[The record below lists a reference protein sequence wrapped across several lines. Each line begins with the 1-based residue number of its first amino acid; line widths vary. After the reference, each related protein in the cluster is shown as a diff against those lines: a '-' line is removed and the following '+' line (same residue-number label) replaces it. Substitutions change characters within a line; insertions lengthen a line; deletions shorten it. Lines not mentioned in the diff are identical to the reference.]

1 MTFKEMMDEK
11 RKKRREEELSA
22 IKDCIG
28 LLFFMLYMIF
38 GIWKKEGRKPFLLY
52 YYE

>member
-1 MTFKEMMDEK
+1 MTFKEMMDKKREK
-11 RKKRREEELSA
+11 RRAEEMSA

-38 GIWKKEGRKPFLLY
+38 GI
-52 YYE
+52 